1 MKLRVASYHAKATA
15 NQAARWKHWARLA
28 GFHTVGPWL
37 EMLANREV
45 KAKEVEGGYRAPS
58 EPNTDAR
65 MKICQTSQASDPSD
79 HATPT
84 S

>member
-1 MKLRVASYHAKATA
+1 VVSFHAKATA

-28 GFHTVGPWL
+28 GFHAVGPWL

-45 KAKEVEGGYRAPS
+45 KRQEIAGGYRDPLDES
-58 EPNTDAR
+58 ITDAR
-65 MKICQTSQASDPSD
+65 MKLCQTSQAKTDGPNG
-79 HATPT
+79 HETPT